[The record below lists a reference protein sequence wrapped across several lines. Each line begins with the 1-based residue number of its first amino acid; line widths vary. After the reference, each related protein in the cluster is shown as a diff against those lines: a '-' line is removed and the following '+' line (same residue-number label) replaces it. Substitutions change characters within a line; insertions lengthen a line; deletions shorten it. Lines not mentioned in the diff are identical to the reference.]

1 MDYGS
6 TIKRDSKSLL
16 IASRRGSIQQQLP
29 TCHAKSCGNCF
40 HCGQRCQVLYVARQY
55 ALIHRAIPKKDEP
68 QQIGQGFLFP
78 NCHCNFVLG
87 DFVDLLIFMKF
98 HLRRVWCIYETYV
111 STLEQRAHQGAVFK
125 NLGRFEKKH
134 HVTPQENGEIL
145 KSPCFLNVSS
155 F

>member
-1 MDYGS
+1 MHNLFHPRQLKKEQARISWPVILRWAQHLEDLAA
-6 TIKRDSKSLL
+6 DF
-16 IASRRGSIQQQLP
+16 RRRVMAFA
-29 TCHAKSCGNCF
+29 T
-40 HCGQRCQVLYVARQY
+40 RARQY